1 VQVASN
7 PILVDQ
13 NYSAEPGKLPYLT
26 SLIDQIHDNGE
37 KCIVWTS
44 FNKNAE
50 WLARQLK
57 AHGTCQIHGK
67 MSMEQRNK
75 SVERFLGDDATRIL
89 VATPGAAKEG
99 LTLTVANHVIF
110 YDRSFG
116 LDDYLQAQDRIHRIT
131 QQKVC
136 HVHNLIMQ
144 DSVDEWVDVLLH
156 AKHMAAG
163 LGQGDIK
170 LEEYQSKSEYEFADI
185 LKEVLGIT
193 ETEHGQEQ
201 F

>member
-1 VQVASN
+1 M
-7 PILVDQ
+7 LVSQD
-13 NYSAEPGKLPYLT
+13 YSSEPGIVPYLT
-26 SLIDQIHDNGE
+26 SLIGHIRDKGE
-37 KCIVWTS
+37 KCTVWTS
-44 FNKNAE
+44 FNENAE

-57 AHGTCQIHGK
+57 LHGTCQIHGK

-75 SVERFLGDDATRIL
+75 SVEHLLGDDATRIL

-99 LTLTVANHVIF
+99 LTLTVTNHVIS
-110 YDRSFG
+110 YDRSFS
-116 LDDYLQAQDRIHRIT
+116 LDDYLQAQDRVHRIT

-163 LGQGDIK
+163 LGQGDI
-170 LEEYQSKSEYEFADI
+170 E
-185 LKEVLGIT
+185 LG
-193 ETEHGQEQ
+193 E
-201 F
+201 